1 MNRSSFSLTS
11 PAALTLAV
19 LALTALPA
27 CGSKG
32 DDDDNGT
39 GGTGGTTGGT
49 GGSSAGSS
57 GSAGMAARTPVFP
70 FDSDE
75 MAWTAQYVSV
85 GKDDA
90 MVDVPTIALT
100 DVKVKWSTG
109 KGDGDD
115 GGALEG
121 DIPYTSPKQYV
132 GLGIHL
138 SFEDLTDK
146 LITARVKIVSG
157 VVSDADIASKTAGAK
172 LYVKSGDDYVYAAGV
187 YQSITTHDTWYTLK
201 LNLADP
207 SSWSYVDKGT
217 DDAPKVFDPS
227 AIGEL
232 GVQFDSP
239 GDLTTTVSAGVV
251 LVDNVT
257 Y

>member
-1 MNRSSFSLTS
+1 MS
-11 PAALTLAV
+11 
-19 LALTALPA
+19 
-27 CGSKG
+27 
-32 DDDDNGT
+32 GT
-39 GGTGGTTGGT
+39 GGTSGT
-49 GGSSAGSS
+49 GGGSS
-57 GSAGMAARTPVFP
+57 GTAGMAARDIVFP

-75 MAWTAQYVSV
+75 MAWEVQYVSV

-90 MVDVPTIALT
+90 MMDVPTISKDDIT
-100 DVKVKWSTG
+100 TKWVTG

-115 GGALEG
+115 GGALQG

-138 SFEDLTDK
+138 AFEDLTDK
-146 LITARVKIVSG
+146 LITARVKLDSG
-157 VVSDADIASKTAGAK
+157 VVSDADIASKTPGAK
-172 LYVKSGDDYVYAAGV
+172 IYVKGSGDLYVYCAGV
-187 YQSITTHDTWYTLK
+187 YQSITTHGTWYTLK

-217 DDAPKVFDPS
+217 DEEPKVFDPS
-227 AIGEL
+227 SIGEL

-239 GDLTTTVSAGVV
+239 GDLTTVVSPGIV